1 MKVRLMYPDRAFD
14 PETELPPH
22 VPDLRQDLELDR
34 LLSVMARDDDY
45 LYTVCERGLFNG
57 VTEPD
62 VIRYRQGALRD
73 CLAHPG
79 TVIEIYNLVFE
90 ALAQE
95 RKHWLFRSAMYQP
108 TPDKLLTRAL
118 SLLTVFLDALVRVR
132 DLTAAHRAEFD
143 SAAFTQLFAT
153 LARELSD
160 DYIAEVRDHLA
171 QCRFPRGAHFS
182 ARLERGCSSTDYILR
197 TPHRVGLLGQ
207 LGQLGSADSKSYT
220 FRVADRD
227 IAAMDAAAELYARG
241 IMAVSQ
247 TLTRAS
253 DHVTAFL
260 RQLRAELGFYI
271 GCYHLRREL
280 DDRRLPVC
288 FPEPVDIGTETLTCR
303 GLYDP
308 CLGLHVGHPVIGND
322 VDADG
327 ISVIV
332 VTGANQ
338 GGKSTFLRSVG
349 AAQLMM
355 QAGMFVP
362 AESFRANTRTGVFT
376 HFKREEDQTM
386 THGKFDEELVR
397 MSHLIDLMG
406 GDALLLCNESFAATN
421 EREGSAIARDV
432 IDALDSA
439 GVEIVYVTH
448 MFDLASSLAR
458 RHDATQLFLRA
469 ERRRDG
475 ARTLRVTPGA
485 PLPTSHGD
493 DVYRRVF
500 GTEPEA
506 APPNP
511 MPNSR
516 R

>member
-1 MKVRLMYPDRAFD
+1 MYPDRAFD
-14 PETELPPH
+14 PEADLAPH

-57 VTEPD
+57 ITSPE

-79 TVIEIYNLVFE
+79 TVIEIYNVVFE
-90 ALAQE
+90 ALAAE

-108 TPDKLLTRAL
+108 TPDKLLSRAL
-118 SLLTVFLDALVRVR
+118 SLLSVFLDALVRIR
-132 DLTAAHRAEFD
+132 DLTAAHRGEFN

-160 DYIAEVRDHLA
+160 DYIAEVRTHLA

-182 ARLERGCSSTDYILR
+182 ARIEKGCSSTDYTLR
-197 TPHRVGLLGQ
+197 TPNRVGLLGQ
-207 LGQLGSADSKSYT
+207 LGQLASADAKSYS
-220 FRVADRD
+220 FRIPDRD

-241 IMAVSQ
+241 IMEVSQ

-280 DDRRLPVC
+280 DERALPAC
-288 FPEPVDIGTETLTCR
+288 FPEPVEAGSQTLTCR
-303 GLYDP
+303 DLYDP
-308 CLGLHVGHPVIGND
+308 CLGLHVDHPVVGND
-322 VDADG
+322 IDADG
-327 ISVIV
+327 TCVVV

-362 AESFRANTRTGVFT
+362 AEFFRANTRTGVFT

-397 MSHLIDLMG
+397 MSHLIDRMG

-439 GVEIVYVTH
+439 GVKIIYVTH
-448 MFDLASSLAR
+448 MFDLASTLAA
-458 RHDATQLFLRA
+458 RHDDTQLFLRA
-469 ERRRDG
+469 ERRSDG
-475 ARTLRVTPGA
+475 TRTLRVVPGA

-493 DVYRRVF
+493 DVYRRIF
-500 GTEPEA
+500 GTDPELEPA
-506 APPNP
+506 LPNP
-511 MPNSR
+511 RPNSPR
-516 R
+516 